1 MSTTH
6 ELDYKNRTI
15 TITVA
20 ADGHGKYIG
29 SFTVPGTDPLIQGSA
44 ADESSAE
51 EALSTAERKVK
62 ELIDQRG
69 L

>member
-6 ELDYKNRTI
+6 EIVYRNRTV

-29 SFTVPGTDPLIQGSA
+29 SFTVPGTDPLIQDSA

>member
-6 ELDYKNRTI
+6 EIVHRNRTI

-51 EALSTAERKVK
+51 EALTTAERKVK

>member
-1 MSTTH
+1 MSSTQ
-6 ELDYKNRTI
+6 EIVYRNRTV

-20 ADGHGKYIG
+20 ANGHGKYVG
-29 SFTVPGTDPLIQGSA
+29 SFTVPGTEPLIQGSA
-44 ADESSAE
+44 ADESSEE
-51 EALSTAERKVK
+51 EARTTAERKAK

>member
-6 ELDYKNRTI
+6 EIEYRNRTI

-20 ADGHGKYIG
+20 ANGQGKYIG
-29 SFTVPGTDPLIQGSA
+29 SFTVPGTDPLIQDSA

-51 EALSTAERKVK
+51 EALTTAERKVK

>member
-6 ELDYKNRTI
+6 EIEYRNRTI

-20 ADGHGKYIG
+20 ADGQGRHIE

-44 ADESSAE
+44 ADETSPE
-51 EALSTAERKVK
+51 EALTTAERKAK